1 MSVFDRIWDGLTK
14 QVQLHADT
22 QRALKRLDE
31 VSESLFD
38 HEKRL
43 IKIETII
50 DLARGGL
57 GPLRL
62 PEG

>member
-1 MSVFDRIWDGLTK
+1 MFDRIWTGLTD

-22 QRALKRLDE
+22 QRALKRLDT

-43 IKIETII
+43 VRLET
-50 DLARGGL
+50 LVEVARGGSGL
-57 GPLRL
+57 GKLTN
-62 PEG
+62 